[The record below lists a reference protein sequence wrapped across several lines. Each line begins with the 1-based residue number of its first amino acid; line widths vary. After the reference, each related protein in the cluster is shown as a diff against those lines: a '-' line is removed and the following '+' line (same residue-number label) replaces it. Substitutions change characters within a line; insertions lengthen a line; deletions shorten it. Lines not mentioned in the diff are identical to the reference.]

1 MKKLLSIMLIISL
14 CMVMLTGCGAKEEEK
29 KRETIVIYSAA
40 NTKRLENMQTVL
52 SEKFPDYDFVVEYL
66 GTSKLAAKLM
76 AEGTDTDIDII
87 HDLSYTNMN
96 KLSEVGYLADLSWVD
111 YSIYYP
117 ECNPASK
124 DYVIEC
130 RVSGAVALNTKLF
143 EEKGLTEPTSWDDL
157 LKPEF
162 KGLVSM
168 SDPKSSSAGYMFVKM
183 LANTWGEDKALEY
196 FGKLMDNIPQLQSGG
211 NGPCNALISEE
222 AAVGL
227 VMTTNAAE
235 AITNGDPLKIMFFEE
250 GAPVAYYGQSMV
262 KGKDERACVKEV
274 FEYLIKDF
282 RIEELKLWPSE
293 PTIINAPVNL
303 ENVPEVIPF
312 GDMSNDT
319 LDAKEAL
326 LAKWLYS

>member
-1 MKKLLSIMLIISL
+1 MKKIISILLIISL
-14 CMVMLTGCGAKEEEK
+14 CLVSLSGCASKKKE
-29 KRETIVIYSAA
+29 RETIVIYSAA
-40 NTKRLENMQTVL
+40 NTKRLENMQQKL
-52 SEKFPDYDFVVEYL
+52 SEKYPDYDFVVEYL

-96 KLSEVGYLADLSWVD
+96 KLSEMGYLADLSWVD
-111 YSIYYP
+111 YSIYFDDG
-117 ECNPASK
+117 NPASK

-130 RVSGAVALNTKLF
+130 KVSGAVAINTKLF
-143 EEKGLTEPTSWDDL
+143 EEKGLTEPTCWDDL

-183 LANTWGEDKALEY
+183 LANVWGEEKCLNY
-196 FGKLMDNIPQLQSGG
+196 FDKLMDNIAQLQSGG
-211 NGPCNALISEE
+211 NGPCNALIAEE

-227 VMTTNAAE
+227 VMTSNAAE
-235 AITNGDPLKIMFFEE
+235 AITAGDPLKILFFEE
-250 GAPVAYYGQSMV
+250 GAPAAYYGQSIV
-262 KGKDERACVKEV
+262 KGKDERPIVKEV
-274 FEYLIKDF
+274 FEYLIKEF
-282 RIEELKLWPSE
+282 RIEEMTLFPGE
-293 PTIINAPVNL
+293 PVIKGAYQNM
-303 ENVPEVIPF
+303 ENMPEEIPW

-326 LAKWLYS
+326 LEKWTHS